1 MIFTIS
7 SRSLVGN
14 NASNPSGTSDNDDQ
28 LLFCDEC
35 DRGFHM
41 YCLTPRIER
50 PPEGRWV
57 CHMCNKRPWGLLHLC
72 AVCCGAISKTHPSLY
87 MRDVAKELVV
97 LFSFKVLYFNKL
109 LAFYRRLYVLWLAV
123 AVCVCVRVYVFELNV
138 SINSRYSGLPYNMLW
153 RFILHN
159 VNRGDSELSPP
170 IISHSVVFVLI

>member
-57 CHMCNKRPWGLLHLC
+57 CHMCNKRPWGLLLLC

-123 AVCVCVRVYVFELNV
+123 AVCVCVYTCLSWMFEPIAGIQAFLMICCDGSYCIILTVGIQNF
-138 SINSRYSGLPYNMLW
+138 LPQ
-153 RFILHN
+153 
-159 VNRGDSELSPP
+159 
-170 IISHSVVFVLI
+170 